1 MKLATFTHAGRTR
14 IGIVVDDRIVDLAV
28 AAPELPTE
36 MKAFLAAGPAAL
48 AAARAAAEAGAAARL
63 DLAAV
68 RLEAPV
74 YNPQKFLGAGLN
86 YADHIAETGREQPKY
101 PTFFNKQST
110 CVNAPFDPVWLPRG
124 ERRLTDY
131 EGELAIVIG
140 KRCRRVPKERAAE
153 VIAGYTIVDDV
164 SQRDWQKRAVT
175 MTLGK
180 SWDTHG
186 PMGPWIVTG
195 DEIGDPH
202 ALDLKTWVNGE
213 LRQDSNTRYMI
224 FDCFEQVAT
233 LSTVC
238 TLEPGDVIATGT
250 PSGVGVAMEPMQFL
264 QPGDRVRIEIS
275 GIGAIEHEFVDEPE
289 TTALI

>member
-1 MKLATFTHAGRTR
+1 MKLATFTHAGTTR
-14 IGIVVDDRIVDLAV
+14 IGVVVGDAIVDLAA
-28 AAPELPTE
+28 AAPQLPTE
-36 MKAFLAAGPAAL
+36 MKAFLAAGPDAL
-48 AAARAAAEAGAAARL
+48 AAARAAQAAGPRFA
-63 DLAAV
+63 LAAV
-68 RLEAPV
+68 TLEAPV
-74 YNPQKFLGAGLN
+74 RNPQKFLGAGLN
-86 YADHIAETGREQPKY
+86 YADHIAETGKEQPKY
-101 PTFFNKQST
+101 PTFFNKQSS
-110 CVNAPFDPVWLPRG
+110 CVNAPFAPVWLPRG
-124 ERRLTDY
+124 ERQRTDY

-140 KRCRRVPKERAAE
+140 RRCRRVPRERAAE

-213 LRQDSNTRYMI
+213 LRQDSNTRHMI

-250 PSGVGVAMEPMQFL
+250 PSGVGVGMEPMRFL
-264 QPGDRVRIEIS
+264 QPGDRVRIEIA
-275 GIGAIEHEFVDEPE
+275 GIGAIEHEFIDEPE
-289 TTALI
+289 DSARL

>member
-1 MKLATFTHAGRTR
+1 MKLATFTFEHRTR
-14 IGIVVDDRIVDLAV
+14 IGVVIDDHVIDLSV
-28 AAPELPTE
+28 AAPHLPQE
-36 MKAFLAAGPAAL
+36 MKSFLAAGADAL
-48 AAARAAAEAGAAARL
+48 DAARAAGDSAARIP
-63 DLAAV
+63 LAAV
-68 RLEAPV
+68 TLEAPV
-74 YNPQKFLGAGLN
+74 LYPPKFFGCGLN
-86 YADHIAETGREQPKY
+86 YAEHIEETGREQPKY

-110 CVNAPFDPVWLPRG
+110 CVNAPFAPVWLPRG

-140 KRCRRVPKERAAE
+140 RRCRRVPRERAVE

-186 PMGPWIVTG
+186 PIGPWIVTP
-195 DEIGDPH
+195 DEVGDPH
-202 ALDLKTWVNGE
+202 DLDLRTWVNGE
-213 LRQDSNTRYMI
+213 LRQNSNTRHMI
-224 FDCFEQVAT
+224 FDCYDQVAT

-250 PSGVGVAMEPMQFL
+250 PSGVGVAMDPRTFL
-264 QPGDRVRIEIS
+264 NPGDRVRIEIAR
-275 GIGAIEHEFVDEPE
+275 IGAIEHEFIEEPDG
-289 TTALI
+289 TDCI